1 MIRAENGD
9 TVRVHYTGTLMDG
22 TVFDTSRERDPMEF
36 TIGKGEGI
44 PGFERAVVGMRTGTS
59 VIENVPASQAFG
71 EYDERRVLRV
81 GADQVPSGQ
90 ELALGRMIEIAGAG
104 DRTVRGVVTDIS
116 EETVTVDTNH
126 PLAGKD
132 ITFEIQLL
140 AITSGRKL
148 QLDKIPSGARESKI
162 ILP

>member
-1 MIRAENGD
+1 MIRAEHGD
-9 TVRVHYTGTLMDG
+9 TVRVHYTGTLIDG
-22 TVFDTSRERDPMEF
+22 TVFDSSRERDPLEF
-36 TIGKGEGI
+36 TIGKREVI

-71 EYDERRVLRV
+71 AYDRRRVLRIEREQLA
-81 GADQVPSGQ
+81 ADQAPEIGRAI
-90 ELALGRMIEIAGAG
+90 ELDGANG
-104 DRTVRGVVTDIS
+104 AKIRGTVTDIS
-116 EETVTVDTNH
+116 DASILVDTNH
-126 PLAGKD
+126 PLAGQD

-148 QLDKIPSGARESKI
+148 KLGKVPPGARESKI

>member
-1 MIRAENGD
+1 
-9 TVRVHYTGTLMDG
+9 VRVHYTGTLVDG
-22 TVFDTSRERDPMEF
+22 TVFDSSRDRDPLEF
-36 TIGKGEGI
+36 TIGKGEVI

-71 EYDERRVLRV
+71 EYDRQRVLRIGTDQLPRGEV
-81 GADQVPSGQ
+81 PERGRPIDLVMAD
-90 ELALGRMIEIAGAG
+90 GRKVRG
-104 DRTVRGVVTDIS
+104 TVREVADTTIL
-116 EETVTVDTNH
+116 VDTNH

-148 QLDKIPSGARESKI
+148 ELGKVPPGARESKI

>member
-1 MIRAENGD
+1 MIRAETGD

-22 TVFDTSRERDPMEF
+22 TVFDTSRKRDPLEF
-36 TIGKGEGI
+36 TIGKGEVI
-44 PGFERAVVGMRTGTS
+44 RGFERAVVGMRTGTS

-71 EYDERRVLRV
+71 EYDQQRVLRV
-81 GADQVPSGQ
+81 GRDHVRAGQQV
-90 ELALGRMIEIAGAG
+90 ALGRMVEIDGANE
-104 DRTVRGVVTDIS
+104 RKIRGVVTDIAD
-116 EETVTVDTNH
+116 ETLTVDTNH

-140 AITSGRKL
+140 AIVSGRKL
-148 QLDKIPSGARESKI
+148 ELGKIPSGARESKI